1 MNVFKVPVV
10 MRKET
15 LGHIEVIAES
25 MEKAKAVFLSQDE
38 LARIFNSHHV
48 DDISFLINTQTNRRN
63 KDE

>member
-1 MNVFKVPVV
+1 

-48 DDISFLINTQTNRRN
+48 DDISFLINTHTNRRN